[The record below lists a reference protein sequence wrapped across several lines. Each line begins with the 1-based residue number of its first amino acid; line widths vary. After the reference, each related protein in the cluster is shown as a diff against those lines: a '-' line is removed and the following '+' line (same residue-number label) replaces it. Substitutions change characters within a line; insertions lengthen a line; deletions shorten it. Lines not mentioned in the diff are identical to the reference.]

1 MSYQVHI
8 TSTAEHDIMRAADYI
23 QFTLRNPDAAD
34 NLLDAATEQIGSLAD
49 LPQKFRLVD
58 DPVLASW
65 GIRFVIINNYLAFYT
80 IDEEK
85 VAMAALKSNEEQMKQ
100 NIKGALNV
108 SEPSLKMFLEACVKD
123 NKGIA
128 YRYVGDTSGEN
139 IEYLF
144 TVAEL
149 KELLSK

>member
-23 QFTLRNPDAAD
+23 EFTLRNPDAAD

-49 LPQKFRLVD
+49 LPHKFCLVD

-65 GIRFVIINNYLAFYT
+65 GIRFAIINNYLAFYT

-85 VAMAALKSNEEQMKQ
+85 QTVIIVRFLYQKSNWTSILRQ
-100 NIKGALNV
+100 GF
-108 SEPSLKMFLEACVKD
+108 SL
-123 NKGIA
+123 I
-128 YRYVGDTSGEN
+128 
-139 IEYLF
+139 
-144 TVAEL
+144 
-149 KELLSK
+149 

>member
-23 QFTLRNPDAAD
+23 EFKNPDAAD

-49 LPQKFRLVD
+49 LPQKFHLVD

-85 VAMAALKSNEEQMKQ
+85 QTVIIVRFLYQKSNWTAILRQ
-100 NIKGALNV
+100 GF
-108 SEPSLKMFLEACVKD
+108 SL
-123 NKGIA
+123 I
-128 YRYVGDTSGEN
+128 
-139 IEYLF
+139 
-144 TVAEL
+144 
-149 KELLSK
+149 

>member
-8 TSTAEHDIMRAADYI
+8 TSTAEHDIMQAADYI
-23 QFTLRNPDAAD
+23 EFTLKNPNAAD

-49 LPQKFRLVD
+49 LPQKFHLVD

-85 VAMAALKSNEEQMKQ
+85 QTVIIVRFLYQKSNWTAILRQ
-100 NIKGALNV
+100 GF
-108 SEPSLKMFLEACVKD
+108 SL
-123 NKGIA
+123 I
-128 YRYVGDTSGEN
+128 
-139 IEYLF
+139 
-144 TVAEL
+144 
-149 KELLSK
+149 

>member
-23 QFTLRNPDAAD
+23 EFTLKNPDAAD
-34 NLLDAATEQIGSLAD
+34 NLVDAATEQIGSLAD
-49 LPQKFRLVD
+49 LPQKFCLVD

-65 GIRFVIINNYLAFYT
+65 GIRFAIINNYLAFYT

-139 IEYLF
+139 ISYLF